1 MVKIAIFPFRFGLW
15 AGLESGSWI
24 FEPLTLLTAVQVTWF
39 EGLGDEG
46 AIEWNT
52 EKCIRKERS
61 PQPAF
66 LSGWLEACARGM
78 IYDRCQGRIFG

>member
-1 MVKIAIFPFRFGLW
+1 M
-15 AGLESGSWI
+15 
-24 FEPLTLLTAVQVTWF
+24 Q
-39 EGLGDEG
+39 G

>member
-1 MVKIAIFPFRFGLW
+1 MTLGIDWIERWGMVKIAIFPFRFGLW

-24 FEPLTLLTAVQVTWF
+24 FEPLTLPTAVQVTWF

-52 EKCIRKERS
+52 EKCIRKSAPLNRRS
-61 PQPAF
+61 CLAG
-66 LSGWLEACARGM
+66 LRHVHEV
-78 IYDRCQGRIFG
+78 